1 MPTATFGGMAILYVY
16 SVDGT
21 RKDCTGFV
29 SDPIFSIVQT
39 LVSPA
44 VR

>member
-1 MPTATFGGMAILYVY
+1 MAILSVY

-21 RKDCTGFV
+21 RKDCTGLV

-39 LVSPA
+39 LVSPTF
-44 VR
+44 R